1 MKPLYKIFF
10 TLLIILTFPCFSESA
25 ENKKKALIVVTSHD
39 KLGTSG
45 KQTGFWLCE
54 ATHAYLVLESKGF
67 EIDFV
72 SPLGGKAPVD
82 ERSLEPENA
91 VNKTFNEK
99 KDAVSKLENTL
110 KPKDI
115 KPEDYSVVIFV
126 GGHGALWDFVDNKYF
141 EKIAAKVYENG
152 GIVAAS
158 EHGQAALLD
167 VKLSNGRK
175 LIEGRSVAAFNN
187 EQEAEM
193 KLTEFLPF
201 SLEDEIIKRGAKFTE
216 APNWKPRVAVSE
228 RLITGQNTASMKYLL
243 DEIVKLL
250 K

>member
-1 MKPLYKIFF
+1 MKALYKIFF
-10 TLLIILTFPCFSESA
+10 IFLIIFSFPYFSEAA
-25 ENKKKALIVVTSHD
+25 EGKKKALIIVTSHD
-39 KLGTSG
+39 KLGNSG

-54 ATHAYLVLESKGF
+54 ATHAYLALEKKGY

-72 SPLGGKAPVD
+72 SPRGGKAPID
-82 ERSLEPENA
+82 ERSLEPENP
-91 VNKTFNEK
+91 VNKTFYEK

-110 KPKDI
+110 KLKDI
-115 KPEDYSVVIFV
+115 KPDNYSVVVFI
-126 GGHGALWDFVDNKYF
+126 GGHGALWDFVDNNQL
-141 EKIAAKVYENG
+141 EKIAVNIYENG
-152 GIVAAS
+152 GIIAAI

-167 VKLSNGRK
+167 VKLSYGRK
-175 LIEGRSVAAFNN
+175 LIEGRSVTAFNN

-201 SLEDEIIKRGAKFTE
+201 SLEDEITKRGAKFTE

-243 DEIVKLL
+243 DEMVKLL